1 MSFFFFQSAGMELC
15 GLNMHFTRCQVKL
28 EEMHQNLWTYH
39 FIRWLSFARVCICV
53 RSHSIRVLHTLCKR
67 NPPCVLYSTLS
78 VTCVYILHR
87 QAGYVCT
94 WELGKFSW
102 RITVHNFT
110 GHVENVQTRNFTVT
124 LASPFLPDQC
134 AVKHH
139 GATEEKP
146 NLVSGVSGAKS
157 TWLIL
162 QP

>member
-1 MSFFFFQSAGMELC
+1 
-15 GLNMHFTRCQVKL
+15 MHLGTREVQL
-28 EEMHQNLWTYH
+28 EDN
-39 FIRWLSFARVCICV
+39 
-53 RSHSIRVLHTLCKR
+53 
-67 NPPCVLYSTLS
+67 
-78 VTCVYILHR
+78 
-87 QAGYVCT
+87 
-94 WELGKFSW
+94 
-102 RITVHNFT
+102 VHDYT

-124 LASPFLPDQC
+124 LASPFFPDQC